1 MKRVGLEE
9 RAQKEKPHI
18 KVYRTSDAPPEVCRE
33 VEHGLEEEGIPG
45 MLSTAQNQ
53 MGAVELAFS
62 AAQAS
67 PLGTGIGIAADGL
80 AVHYN
85 RLPPDKPLFYAVRGD
100 CSPAEARRLGAN
112 AARLVKG
119 IPFKEKEDTPLPTGS
134 REPTP
139 ATDESLKD
147 LVTAVVKRVLAEMGQ
162 ARGGGDGGARSAG
175 AH

>member
-1 MKRVGLEE
+1 VKRVGLEE
-9 RAQKEKPHI
+9 RAQREKPHV
-18 KVYRTSDAPPEVCRE
+18 KVYRTSDAPAEVCRE
-33 VEHGLEEEGIPG
+33 VEYGLEEEGIPG
-45 MLSTAQNQ
+45 MLSTVEALKS
-53 MGAVELAFS
+53 AVELAFS

-80 AVHYN
+80 AVHYS
-85 RLPPDKPLFYAVRGD
+85 RLPQDKPLFYVAKAD
-100 CSPAEARRLGAN
+100 CHPAEARRMGAN

-119 IPFKEKEDTPLPTGS
+119 IPFKEKEDTPLPVGS
-134 REPTP
+134 RGPAPT
-139 ATDESLKD
+139 AEEDLKE